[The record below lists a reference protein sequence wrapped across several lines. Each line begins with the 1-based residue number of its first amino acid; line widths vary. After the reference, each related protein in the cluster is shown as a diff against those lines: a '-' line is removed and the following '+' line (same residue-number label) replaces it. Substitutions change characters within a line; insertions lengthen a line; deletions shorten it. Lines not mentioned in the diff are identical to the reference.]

1 MSQLKLA
8 ENESRTNGIAHFDG
22 NAKSGFIPSGWHRCG
37 FTSYEGYHRGHDC
50 MPGGNNAASDD
61 PLTASVLTR
70 SDLVTGSWTTN
81 APMGI
86 TLNDG
91 GLGSYTNNIGTA
103 EDQQFFK
110 LLVE

>member
-1 MSQLKLA
+1 
-8 ENESRTNGIAHFDG
+8 
-22 NAKSGFIPSGWHRCG
+22 
-37 FTSYEGYHRGHDC
+37 

-61 PLTASVLTR
+61 PDADTLDNQGEYVFGGNPTDGADVGTQPVFDAATGDYSYVLRSDDSLTASVLTR